1 MSFSAGIEPVLLC
14 RQSSVKDL
22 DRKFCR
28 KPAAKIAE
36 SLLVPEM
43 ERLGCHL
50 LLEAENNMIKV
61 LITLLLH
68 TTLDNF
74 ISR

>member
-1 MSFSAGIEPVLLC
+1 MSLSAENEPVLLC
-14 RQSSVKDL
+14 RQSGARDL
-22 DRKFCR
+22 DGRYCR
-28 KPAAKIAE
+28 KPAARIAE

-61 LITLLLH
+61 FITLLPHIKL
-68 TTLDNF
+68 
-74 ISR
+74 